1 MATLICRGKEI
12 NFTILQWGD
21 DDLEYLLIKNP
32 SDYVLGYVTR
42 ERKFRYTESGKETEV
57 DDHWTLDILKEFP
70 YIEDEGPWIVYT
82 CCPEEA
88 QLSFLKISSSGEAL
102 HIHNWDTWSIAGK
115 ESKVAVVTS
124 YEEY

>member
-1 MATLICRGKEI
+1 MAKLICRGKEI
-12 NFTILQWGD
+12 NFTILQWGE
-21 DDLEYLLIKNP
+21 DDLHDLLIKNP
-32 SDYVLGYVTR
+32 SDYVLGYVTH

-82 CCPEEA
+82 CSPEEA
-88 QLSFLKISSSGEAL
+88 QLAFSKIVTNEAL
-102 HIHNWDTWSIAGK
+102 YIHNWDTWSIAGK

-124 YEEY
+124 FELF

>member
-1 MATLICRGKEI
+1 MAKLICRGKEI

-82 CCPEEA
+82 CSPEETKDTFN
-88 QLSFLKISSSGEAL
+88 LCDGVCLTFE
-102 HIHNWDTWSIAGK
+102 NWDIWSVKGK
-115 ESKVAVVTS
+115 KSKVAVVTS
-124 YEEY
+124 SEIF